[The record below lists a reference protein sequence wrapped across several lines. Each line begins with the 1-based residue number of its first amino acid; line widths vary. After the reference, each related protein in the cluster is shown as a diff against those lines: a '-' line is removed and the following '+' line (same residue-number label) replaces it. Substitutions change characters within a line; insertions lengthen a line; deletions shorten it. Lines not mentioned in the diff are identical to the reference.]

1 MLLTKF
7 SHDVWK
13 KICVSSRQKLHTPV
27 LYLQGNHRHSISDFS
42 DITEAIHLSLQH
54 PKITGTV
61 GWSLVDK
68 EWPVMKAPKPQKPR
82 IIPLNFGVCVANKV
96 LGLGLKRPARG
107 NLAFPTV

>member
-13 KICVSSRQKLHTPV
+13 TYVF

-42 DITEAIHLSLQH
+42 NITEAIHLSLQH

-61 GWSLVDK
+61 GWSLVGK
-68 EWPVMKAPKPQKPR
+68 EWPLMKAPKAPEAQNHS
-82 IIPLNFGVCVANKV
+82 LELWGVCCK
-96 LGLGLKRPARG
+96 
-107 NLAFPTV
+107 